1 MSTALVR
8 SPQALAPLVEEQ
20 VSLGYEAGYKFYV
33 AAGHLLLEARETIKS
48 DAKWGQYVKARGISP
63 RQSQEW
69 MRSAEGEKR
78 GLGHKTVRG
87 SRTDPRTSRVTH
99 CISPLTCPIHRR
111 SGGNIKKVCRKLWT
125 PGSGN
130 CPGNGTPMPGVR
142 ALCS

>member
-99 CISPLTCPIHRR
+99 RVTEPRLGDALHQPADVPD
-111 SGGNIKKVCRKLWT
+111 SGIVQETAPRCR
-125 PGSGN
+125 G
-130 CPGNGTPMPGVR
+130 
-142 ALCS
+142 